1 METLVK
7 QARTARHSQFVAC
20 GANMKPEKF
29 KTSFGFKDRC
39 MLIEAPGREIPSCR
53 SKCPNGKTI
62 ERTYD
67 YVFASQSLQ
76 GKLENMEV
84 AEDFESRRHKTVTF
98 LVERGKE
105 IQDLCELKMPKA
117 LPGYSGGK
125 LSGRTVAEGAKE
137 VEGDEEEVHRWRT
150 RAGSF
155 ESTTRGVFATVVEE
169 KNAGRSSA
177 GDVAKEPFQQVGWI

>member
-1 METLVK
+1 METVVK

-20 GANMKPEKF
+20 GANMSPEKF

-76 GKLENMEV
+76 ANLRTWKWQKTSNQ
-84 AEDFESRRHKTVTF
+84 DDTRRLLF
-98 LVERGKE
+98 WWKE
-105 IQDLCELKMPKA
+105 A
-117 LPGYSGGK
+117 RRF
-125 LSGRTVAEGAKE
+125 RTCA
-137 VEGDEEEVHRWRT
+137 
-150 RAGSF
+150 S
-155 ESTTRGVFATVVEE
+155 
-169 KNAGRSSA
+169 
-177 GDVAKEPFQQVGWI
+177 